1 MPDVVE
7 IYICKPGQ
15 ALKDGRLV
23 VSNDIYD
30 RDAAKA
36 DAAMRCKVD
45 PTIARIAYYTVNDAG
60 DFRVFHSY
68 NNPNVQA
75 AKPKTVARTAR
86 KKRKPKKPVKK
97 TLWRKIKAMVAD

>member
-7 IYICKPGQ
+7 IYICKAGQ
-15 ALKDGRLV
+15 ELQEGRLV
-23 VSNDIYD
+23 VSNDIHD

-36 DAAMRCKVD
+36 DAAMRCKID
-45 PTIARIAYYTVNDAG
+45 PTVARIAYYSVNEAG

-75 AKPKTVARTAR
+75 AKPKTVVRTAR
-86 KKRKPKKPVKK
+86 KTSKRKKPVKK
-97 TLWRKIKAMVAD
+97 TLWQKIKAMVAD